1 MSNITLPDFLFPA
14 IVHNGLIPRLV
25 TILVYNRD
33 REHTIFSAWF
43 HNEKDQLTISVYQ
56 TFREGVK
63 KWIELRSDSETEL
76 SRAIGLAIENNYY
89 SN

>member
-14 IVHNGLIPRLV
+14 IVHNGLTPCLV
-25 TILVYNRD
+25 TILVYD

-56 TFREGVK
+56 TIREGVK

-89 SN
+89 SH